1 MNNFLKNYNEDS
13 NVRYFFEVYVKYLKQ
28 LQILL
33 NDLSFLSEKTK
44 IRMPRKKCPGRYS
57 PGGTSFE

>member
-13 NVRYFFEVYVKYLKQ
+13 NVYVKYLKQ

-33 NDLSFLSEKTK
+33 NDLPFLSEKTK
-44 IRMPRKKCPGRYS
+44 IRMPRKQCPGRYS
-57 PGGTSFE
+57 PGDNSFE